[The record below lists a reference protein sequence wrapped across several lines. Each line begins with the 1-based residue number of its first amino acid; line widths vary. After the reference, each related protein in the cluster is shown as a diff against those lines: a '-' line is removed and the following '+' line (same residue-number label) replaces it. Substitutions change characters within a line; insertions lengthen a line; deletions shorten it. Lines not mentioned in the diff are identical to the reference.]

1 MQFLDSLL
9 QNTLP
14 FSQSNFLLC
23 LNKSMSTQENL
34 SIFQTFLF
42 SFPKFIDTIPSEYAK
57 ICQNSIYDIK
67 TYISMNLM
75 R

>member
-9 QNTLP
+9 QSTFLP
-14 FSQSNFLLC
+14 IQPSLVFT
-23 LNKSMSTQENL
+23 KSMSTQENL

-57 ICQNSIYDIK
+57 ICQNLIYDIK